1 MSKANKNLEAKR
13 RMESWP
19 YVEINQ
25 HGERLRDYTKEE
37 KEIIAKLKKE
47 AEQSLK
53 IPSKDED

>member
-1 MSKANKNLEAKR
+1 MSKNKNLEAKR

-37 KEIIAKLKKE
+37 KEIIKRLRKE
-47 AEQSLK
+47 AEETLK
-53 IPSKDED
+53 IPSTDQ

>member
-13 RMESWP
+13 RMEQWP

-37 KEIIAKLKKE
+37 KEIIKRLRKE
-47 AEQSLK
+47 AEKSLK
-53 IPSKDED
+53 TPLKDEG

>member
-13 RMESWP
+13 RMEQWP

-37 KEIIAKLKKE
+37 KEIIKRLRKE
-47 AEQSLK
+47 AEESLK
-53 IPSKDED
+53 TPLKDEG

>member
-1 MSKANKNLEAKR
+1 MSKSKNLEAKR

-37 KEIIAKLKKE
+37 KEIIKKLRKE
-47 AEQSLK
+47 AEETLK
-53 IPSKDED
+53 IPSQDEN

>member
-1 MSKANKNLEAKR
+1 MSKSKNLEAKR

-47 AEQSLK
+47 AQESLK
-53 IPSKDED
+53 TPSE

>member
-1 MSKANKNLEAKR
+1 MATKTKNLEAKR

-47 AEQSLK
+47 AQESLK
-53 IPSKDED
+53 NLRSDE